1 VRNEIWITEDEIC
14 SRGTI
19 YQASSDDG
27 LRPSKRNLGGAIV
40 LAAIEDYLSMDEQ
53 VHKDAERFLYP
64 RTPERQKHYEWAVAL
79 DHGINPAWLRDAL
92 DRFKAKWD
100 WQRFERNALR
110 NQRAYTA
117 AYGKGDGNEDKR
129 CSKWIRPDR

>member
-1 VRNEIWITEDEIC
+1 MRNEIWITEDEFY

-19 YQASSDDG
+19 YQAPSDDT

-53 VHKDAERFLYP
+53 VHKDAEQFLYP

-110 NQRAYTA
+110 NRRA
-117 AYGKGDGNEDKR
+117 
-129 CSKWIRPDR
+129 